1 MMRIAVIHSF
11 YQSGSPSGENQAVL
25 AQVEALEVAGH
36 TVALISQSSDDFDTA
51 DFSYRSSRAWRV
63 ATGYGPSPAEEISTF
78 QPDVVHIHNL
88 FPNWGFRWIEKI
100 HAPVVQSVH
109 NFRPLCAAGTL
120 YRDGAPCTL
129 CPTQTSL
136 HSLAN
141 SCYRGSVVATI
152 PLAIATAQPFSR
164 QYVPRHVDR
173 IVFLSEHQRRT
184 YEEFDGA
191 LSSAVVVPNFVP
203 DVKSRDFGEG
213 SPSGWCYVGRISE
226 EKGVF
231 DLARSWPN
239 GHPLEFYGDGPGAPS
254 LSAMLTDDMVYR
266 GPVSN
271 KQVDEILRS
280 HKGLVFPSKVAEI
293 SPLTYMESLR
303 AGRPV
308 LAFGANA
315 AARDIL
321 SNSGRGGE
329 VFDDWE
335 DLTRAIHAL
344 DNNVN
349 ARREAREV
357 YEEKFSS
364 SAWLSAMEAVYSSVV
379 QAGIDRT

>member
-1 MMRIAVIHSF
+1 MRIAVIHSF
-11 YQSGSPSGENQAVL
+11 YQSGSPSGENQVVL
-25 AQVEALEVAGH
+25 AQVAALEKAGH
-36 TVALISQSSDDFDTA
+36 TVALISQSSDDFDTEKA
-51 DFSYRSSRAWRV
+51 SYRAGRAWRV
-63 ATGYGPSPAEEISTF
+63 ATGYGASPEREISAF
-78 QPDVVHIHNL
+78 QPDIVHSHNL

-100 HAPVVQSVH
+100 QAPVVHSVH

-129 CPTQTSL
+129 CPTRTSL
-136 HSLAN
+136 YSVAN
-141 SCYRGSVVATI
+141 SCYRGVAVATI
-152 PLAIATAQPFSR
+152 PLAIATAKPFSR
-164 QYVPRHVDR
+164 QYVPRHVDQ
-173 IVFLSEHQRRT
+173 IVFLSDHQRTT

-191 LSSAVVVPNFVP
+191 IGHAVVVPNFVP
-203 DVKSRDFGEG
+203 EVKSYDRGG
-213 SPSGWCYVGRISE
+213 SSPTGWCYIGRISE

-231 DLARSWPN
+231 DLVGSWPQ
-239 GHPLEFYGDGPGAPS
+239 GVPLTFYGDGPGVAQ
-254 LSAMLTDDMVYR
+254 LSAILTDDMVYR
-266 GPVSN
+266 GPIPN
-271 KQVDEILRS
+271 EQVNEILLS

-315 AARDIL
+315 AARDIR

-335 DLTRAIHAL
+335 DLTRAVHAL
-344 DNNVN
+344 DNNVS
-349 ARREAREV
+349 APREAREV

-364 SAWLSAMEAVYSSVV
+364 AAWLSAMEAVYASVV
-379 QAGIDRT
+379 QTGTERS